1 MNFLEFLQKNFHFWV
16 AAILKAMAA
25 ILKILKS
32 DGTST
37 YDAS

>member
-1 MNFLEFLQKNFHFWV
+1 MNFLDLKQKKIPFLSGGH
-16 AAILKAMAA
+16 LELAA